1 MTEREEEI
9 RARLESGMYALD
21 PPHEVALDVAFLI
34 GVLDAIRNG
43 APA

>member
-1 MTEREEEI
+1 VTEREEEI
-9 RARLESGMYALD
+9 RERLESGEYGIYTPEAA
-21 PPHEVALDVAFLI
+21 VLDVAFLI